1 WRIINRVSASPVCV
15 SAAGRESQRWWNVG
29 KLLTL
34 RSVVIANL
42 QAPREKIWGILLSI
56 NTYGITIRGL
66 DLNSFQDWARSMAS
80 QSETIGLSTMFIP
93 MMRVEKVIL
102 DETGVGYKSF
112 SEQFLERVGRDVHE
126 YFGIADE
133 ELERFDI

>member
-1 WRIINRVSASPVCV
+1 
-15 SAAGRESQRWWNVG
+15 VG

-126 YFGIADE
+126 YFGVSDE
-133 ELERFDI
+133 EIDRFDI